1 MSPTDRRRLT
11 IVLAASGVG
20 HLAVLSLLALSRPA
34 LPPVEAPPVFEME
47 VVPVFMPPRQ
57 ARATA
62 TVQVVASRPLRP
74 RRVLLPDETTPVAP
88 LVTSSAAAPT
98 APAGP
103 PPGPSSPSSAGPPAD
118 LRNTLRRGAVGCANL
133 ALLSKDERQ
142 GCLEKLGAGAKDAPF
157 IPPPIASDKSRGFD
171 EKVAAQEQMR
181 IYRETGIY
189 PGIRE
194 ALKAA
199 Q

>member
-11 IVLAASGVG
+11 VVLAASGVG

-34 LPPVEAPPVFEME
+34 QPPVEAPPVFEVE

-57 ARATA
+57 DRATA
-62 TVQVVASRPLRP
+62 PVRATAIRPLRP
-74 RRVLLPDETTPVAP
+74 RRVLRPDEITPVAP

-98 APAGP
+98 APVGP
-103 PPGPSSPSSAGPPAD
+103 SPGPSSASSAGAPAD
-118 LRNTLRRGAVGCANL
+118 LRNALRRGVVGCANL

-157 IPPPIASDKSRGFD
+157 IPPPIARDKSRGFD

-181 IYRETGIY
+181 IYRQTGIY
-189 PGIRE
+189 PGMRE

-199 Q
+199 R